1 MKDGK
6 PLV

>member
-6 PLV
+6 PV

>member
-6 PLV
+6 D

>member
-6 PLV
+6 V

>member
-6 PLV
+6 Y